1 MVGGEIGL
9 GTGGELFG
17 GGEGIVKNGL
27 VTKNKDDDEDEE
39 DDDEEDEAEDELDE
53 GEDAVLTAV
62 NVATNKTWMSKSK
75 KNKRDTSLIKRNHL
89 IQAFGKLKHGVRVG
103 PTTKTQ
109 K

>member
-17 GGEGIVKNGL
+17 GGEGTPENGF
-27 VTKNKDDDEDEE
+27 VTKNIDDDEDEE

-62 NVATNKTWMSKSK
+62 NVATNKT
-75 KNKRDTSLIKRNHL
+75 
-89 IQAFGKLKHGVRVG
+89 
-103 PTTKTQ
+103 
-109 K
+109 